1 MGTSRHISLILV
13 VLTVACLAWPCQGF
27 YLPGIA
33 PIDYA
38 SGAKLEVMANKLTS
52 PKNQLPFDYYSLGF
66 CGSEDKKSYRSR
78 PVNLGQLL
86 VGERM
91 KPTHY
96 DLAMRRMGSCKVLC
110 SKTFTERE
118 VKMFKMRIH
127 QEYAVRL
134 NLDNMPVVMK
144 ARTGT
149 GAPAYHFGY
158 RIGVEQDKKHYIN
171 NHLKFTVLY
180 NEPSADGSSFNN
192 LELDTAPEAGFRVV
206 GFEVV
211 PFSTAHKGT
220 TEAELMNTT
229 CPVSEKIPPQEVV
242 AGKPVT
248 FTYDVDYVL
257 SSTRWATRWDPLLAA
272 NPELQQIQW
281 FSIINSLMITLFLTA
296 LVGTVLMRTVLR
308 DFVRYNQLED
318 EDEADET
325 TGWKLVHVCRAR
337 YLAAFLGNEKFEP
350 GVYYSASDIFLPFLA
365 LMFSAGRCVP
375 CPREATPSSNLCRV
389 RCTDYLYDYCH
400 SCFCA
405 AGFSFSCESWRSTF
419 RHAFIVGS
427 CVLC

>member
-1 MGTSRHISLILV
+1 MVECLTAKEVPSGWGESCRQLHFSSSNFALQANGRDSPQVYCLTLRRYIAKLAIVFTGIMMGFSWKTKV
-13 VLTVACLAWPCQGF
+13 VLLVLNSALLAEMSQAF

-33 PIDYA
+33 PIDYG
-38 SGAKLEVMANKLTS
+38 SGAKLDVMANKLTS
-52 PKNQLPFDYYSLGF
+52 AKNQLPFDYYSLGF
-66 CGSEDKKSYRSR
+66 CGSEDAKSYRSR

-96 DLAMRRMGSCKVLC
+96 DLGMRQTTSCKVLC
-110 SKTFTERE
+110 SKTFSKNE
-118 VKMFKMRIH
+118 VKMFQMRIH

-144 ARTGT
+144 AHTATGV
-149 GAPAYHFGY
+149 PAYHFGY
-158 RIGVEQDKKHYIN
+158 RVGAEQDGKFYIN

-180 NEPSADGSSFNN
+180 NEPIADGSAFNQ
-192 LELDTAPEAGFRVV
+192 LELDTAPEKGFRVV
-206 GFEVV
+206 GFEVI

-220 TEAELMNTT
+220 TEAELMNST
-229 CPVSEKIPPQEVV
+229 CPVSEKYPPQEVLV
-242 AGKPVT
+242 GTPIT

-257 SSTRWATRWDPLLAA
+257 SSTRWATRWDALLAA

-281 FSIINSLMITLFLTA
+281 FSIVNSLMITLFLTA

-325 TGWKLVHVCRAR
+325 TGWKLVHVGRAWPLPCVFCFETQLSS
-337 YLAAFLGNEKFEP
+337 YLINF
-350 GVYYSASDIFLPFLA
+350 
-365 LMFSAGRCVP
+365 
-375 CPREATPSSNLCRV
+375 
-389 RCTDYLYDYCH
+389 
-400 SCFCA
+400 
-405 AGFSFSCESWRSTF
+405 
-419 RHAFIVGS
+419 
-427 CVLC
+427 